1 MKGVKGKTVFVNIV
15 CSIFLILAGC
25 AEEEALTGAEIIA
38 PEDGAVTYLN
48 SFGGGFDQSASPLEF
63 QVVGADGK
71 TPSEGVEIRF
81 FGGLET
87 VALADRNGNPLNQED
102 PLFFETETDE
112 RGLLPV
118 DLFALWE
125 VPPCKADLAD
135 PTKAGPD
142 TTVTATVTA
151 TVGIDSKTW
160 TMTITVKGGT
170 QGEGCVLS
178 S

>member
-38 PEDGAVTYLN
+38 PEDSSITYDN
-48 SFGGGFDQSASPLEF
+48 SPGGFDQSAAPLEF

-71 TPSEGVEIRF
+71 TPSEGIKIRF

-87 VALADRNGNPLNQED
+87 AALADRNGNPLNQED
-102 PLFFETETDE
+102 PLFFETTTDE
-112 RGLLPV
+112 RGLSPMEV
-118 DLFALWE
+118 FVLWE
-125 VPPCKADLAD
+125 VPRCKADLAD
-135 PTKAGPD
+135 PTIPGPD
-142 TTVTATVTA
+142 TTVTATVTV

-170 QGEGCVLS
+170 QEEGCVPS